1 MDELLSPVS
10 GASKKETIFMWVV
23 SIVLTLLF
31 VITGIVALASPA
43 QNTLIGTIYY
53 PLSGKQLVY
62 FPFQMNHLMITV
74 LVSILIALGI
84 AVLLLQL
91 GKGIVIRDSSFYN
104 SLYGKITRFF
114 PVPLMLNSFI
124 FLMGYFASDNTKNR
138 ETLIYIGA
146 AIALISLCGL
156 VFIYTKTSCSGE
168 IYKGFIVKKCFF
180 TSIIVFNIY
189 YIFNSVSYLIY
200 SNSSLSSVTDNVKG
214 CALGFGIAF
223 GLISLVAVFFMKDLF
238 FGVMAIV
245 VYVGILLFRDEQIL
259 GKAFSDNDYIVSS
272 VCIGVLCV
280 VMIGTGIFYKK
291 LVLK

>member
-43 QNTLIGTIYY
+43 QNTFIGTIYY

-91 GKGIVIRDSSFYN
+91 GKGIVIRDSLFYN
-104 SLYGKITRFF
+104 NLYGKITRFF

-124 FLMGYFASDNTKNR
+124 FLMGYFASDNR
-138 ETLIYIGA
+138 ETLIYR
-146 AIALISLCGL
+146 
-156 VFIYTKTSCSGE
+156 SCYCVNLLMRTCLY
-168 IYKGFIVKKCFF
+168 IHKDFLLWRNIQRIHRKKMFLYF
-180 TSIIVFNIY
+180 
-189 YIFNSVSYLIY
+189 
-200 SNSSLSSVTDNVKG
+200 DN
-214 CALGFGIAF
+214 
-223 GLISLVAVFFMKDLF
+223 
-238 FGVMAIV
+238 
-245 VYVGILLFRDEQIL
+245 
-259 GKAFSDNDYIVSS
+259 
-272 VCIGVLCV
+272 CI
-280 VMIGTGIFYKK
+280 
-291 LVLK
+291 

>member
-31 VITGIVALASPA
+31 VLTGIVALASPA
-43 QNTLIGTIYY
+43 QNTFIGTIYY

-124 FLMGYFASDNTKNR
+124 FLMGYFASDNR

-189 YIFNSVSYLIY
+189 YIFNSVGYLIC

>member
-62 FPFQMNHLMITV
+62 FPFQMNHLMIAV

-91 GKGIVIRDSSFYN
+91 GKGIVIKDSLFYN

-124 FLMGYFASDNTKNR
+124 FLMGYFASDNR

-189 YIFNSVSYLIY
+189 YIFNSVGYLIC

>member
-1 MDELLSPVS
+1 
-10 GASKKETIFMWVV
+10 MWVV

-91 GKGIVIRDSSFYN
+91 GKGIVIKDSLFYN

-124 FLMGYFASDNTKNR
+124 FLMGYFASDNR

-200 SNSSLSSVTDNVKG
+200 SNSSLSSVTDNAKG
-214 CALGFGIAF
+214 CALGFEIAF

>member
-124 FLMGYFASDNTKNR
+124 FLMGYFASDNR

-189 YIFNSVSYLIY
+189 YIFNSVGNLIY